1 MSSHGT
7 GRLVTVRRPAPAA
20 AGEIR
25 AAWDAGDA
33 VLVLDPRAPE
43 AEVERI
49 VGRMQPEAGVA
60 PEVAAVVVTSGTS
73 GAPEGS
79 GADVGR
85 VGGLGGGDLGGAG
98 GRRRRPVAGVPAAA
112 LCGRAGGGGPGVG
125 DGHAGDGARRLRRG
139 RGARQADATLVSLV
153 PTMLR
158 RLREAGADTDRFRRI
173 LLGGGPVRERGPN
186 IVATYGLTET
196 WGGVVHDGYPLA
208 GVELRLGEHDEILV
222 RAPMVMRGYRLAPAE
237 TAGAFT
243 AGGWL
248 RTGDAG
254 TIDADGRLRVVDR
267 LRDLIIT
274 GGVNVSPSEVEA
286 VLAGHPGVADVCV
299 AGAADAEWGERV
311 VAHVV
316 PRDPASAAGAGGP
329 AGLRRRA
336 AVGGQAAPPGGH
348 RRRHP
353 PHRRREAPAPAP
365 TQRLAPQLRWRM
377 ASSRKSANSAG
388 AEPPTNTTDWLAAEP
403 VVPGMVTLRTSSGS
417 RVSASRPRR

>member
-7 GRLVTVRRPAPAA
+7 GRLVTVRRPAPEA

-25 AAWDAGDA
+25 AAWDAGHA
-33 VLVLDPRAPE
+33 VLVLDPRAPGP
-43 AEVERI
+43 EVEQI

-73 GAPEGS
+73 GAPKGVELTWDGLAAS
-79 GADVGR
+79 AAAISAALEVGAGDRWLACLPLHYVAGLAVVGR
-85 VGGLGGGDLGGAG
+85 AWATGTPVTVLAG
-98 GRRRRPVAGVPAAA
+98 FDAAA
-112 LCGRAGGGGPGVG
+112 VA
-125 DGHAGDGARRLRRG
+125 A
-139 RGARQADATLVSLV
+139 ADATLVSLV

-158 RLREAGADTDRFRRI
+158 RLWEAGADTGRFRRI

-196 WGGVVHDGYPLA
+196 WGGVVHDGHPLA
-208 GVELRLGEHDEILV
+208 GVELRLGDDDEILV
-222 RAPMVMRGYRLAPAE
+222 RAPMVMRGYRMAPAE

-254 TIDADGRLRVVDR
+254 TFDPAPGAGAAGGRLKVVDR

-286 VLAGHPGVADVCV
+286 VLGGHPGVADVCV

-316 PRDPASAAGAGGP
+316 PVDP
-329 AGLRRRA
+329 
-336 AVGGQAAPPGGH
+336 AAPPALEELRAFAGERLSAAKLPRQVVITGEIPRTAGGKPL
-348 RRRHP
+348 RRL
-353 PHRRREAPAPAP
+353 
-365 TQRLAPQLRWRM
+365 LAQ
-377 ASSRKSANSAG
+377 
-388 AEPPTNTTDWLAAEP
+388 
-403 VVPGMVTLRTSSGS
+403 
-417 RVSASRPRR
+417 